1 MWMDFSQFEQK
12 DRWML
17 PFCRLHRDSAI
28 VKATTSSTPSKT
40 TAFHAFIMNSP
51 ARPGWKDR
59 NVGQKATYYPE
70 GCVSERVFFS
80 GTG

>member
-1 MWMDFSQFEQK
+1 MWMSFSQFEPK
-12 DRWML
+12 DGWMF

-28 VKATTSSTPSKT
+28 VKAKTSSTPSKT
-40 TAFHAFIMNSP
+40 TASDAFIMNSP

-80 GTG
+80 GIS

>member
-1 MWMDFSQFEQK
+1 MNFSQFEPK
-12 DRWML
+12 GRWTL

-28 VKATTSSTPSKT
+28 VKATKSSTPSKT
-40 TAFHAFIMNSP
+40 AVSDAFIMNSP

-59 NVGQKATYYPE
+59 NVGQKATYYP
-70 GCVSERVFFS
+70 GGSVSERVFFS

>member
-1 MWMDFSQFEQK
+1 MF
-12 DRWML
+12 

-40 TAFHAFIMNSP
+40 AVSDAFIMNSP

-80 GTG
+80 GIS